1 VRIIERR
8 LLVRITTRI
17 DKAIDY
23 LYLSIEV
30 TRGYLFLL
38 KPKLLEVIFLYSGG
52 KLLEVIFYTRAEVPF
67 FFFFFFFFFF
77 LFGWGVQN

>member
-8 LLVRITTRI
+8 SLVRIATRI
-17 DKAIDY
+17 DEAIDY

-30 TRGYLFLL
+30 TRGYLFPL

-52 KLLEVIFYTRAEVPF
+52 KLLEVIFYT
-67 FFFFFFFFFF
+67 
-77 LFGWGVQN
+77 